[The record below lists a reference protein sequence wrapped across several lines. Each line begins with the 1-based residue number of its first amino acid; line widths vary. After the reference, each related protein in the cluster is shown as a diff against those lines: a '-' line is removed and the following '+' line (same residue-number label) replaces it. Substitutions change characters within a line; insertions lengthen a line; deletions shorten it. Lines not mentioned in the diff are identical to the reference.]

1 MQGKY
6 TAVPLAIC
14 PWCGSESAHEYMGR
28 VQGDKVITEVERCP
42 CDERCTNAR
51 GPHCDCKCNGENH
64 GTQRLIVVTLT
75 EQGIPSIALPDGA
88 IVEKQANRFLHSF
101 YSPDDVVR
109 LGILDKIA
117 KSEAAHELDGYT
129 LSKTILNLSTAS
141 DANYTHTHPE
151 DKVLLYYV
159 NLEWFDGWHGETLF
173 FSEDHKDV
181 VFASPY
187 TPGRL
192 IVFDAKIP
200 HTIRPQS
207 HIAAQYRFTLALIFN
222 KC

>member
-1 MQGKY
+1 MKEMFFQHGKCIRVY
-6 TAVPLAIC
+6 DDLFEAQCRA
-14 PWCGSESAHEYMGR
+14 SAYLFA
-28 VQGDKVITEVERCP
+28 QQSNFVIGW
-42 CDERCTNAR
+42 A
-51 GPHCDCKCNGENH
+51 
-64 GTQRLIVVTLT
+64 
-75 EQGIPSIALPDGA
+75 DGA
-88 IVEKQANRFLHSF
+88 IVEKQANKFLHSV
-101 YSPDDVVR
+101 YSHDDVDR

-129 LSKTILNLSTAS
+129 LNKTILNLSTAA
-141 DANYTHTHPE
+141 DTNYTHTHPE

-192 IVFDAKIP
+192 ISFDGTIP

-207 HIAAQYRFTLALIFN
+207 HIAAQYRFTLALVFN

>member
-1 MQGKY
+1 MKELFCQHGKR
-6 TAVPLAIC
+6 IC
-14 PWCGSESAHEYMGR
+14 VYDNLFEAHYRDVVYQFAQNSNFVIGWADGS
-28 VQGDKVITEVERCP
+28 
-42 CDERCTNAR
+42 
-51 GPHCDCKCNGENH
+51 
-64 GTQRLIVVTLT
+64 
-75 EQGIPSIALPDGA
+75 
-88 IVEKQANRFLHSF
+88 IVEKQANRFLHSV
-101 YSPDDVVR
+101 YSEDDVNR
-109 LGILDKIA
+109 LGIVKKIA
-117 KSEAAHELDGYT
+117 ASEAVNELNGYK
-129 LSKTILNLSTAS
+129 LVKTILNLSNAS
-141 DANYTHTHPE
+141 DTNYVHAHPE

-192 IVFDAKIP
+192 ISFDAKIP

-207 HIAAQYRFTLALIFN
+207 HIAAQYRFTLALVFN

>member
-1 MQGKY
+1 MKELCCQHGKRIRVY
-6 TAVPLAIC
+6 DNLFEAHYRDAVYQFAQN
-14 PWCGSESAHEYMGR
+14 SSF
-28 VQGDKVITEVERCP
+28 VIGWADV
-42 CDERCTNAR
+42 
-51 GPHCDCKCNGENH
+51 
-64 GTQRLIVVTLT
+64 
-75 EQGIPSIALPDGA
+75 SIA
-88 IVEKQANRFLHSF
+88 EKQANKLLHSV
-101 YSPDDVVR
+101 YSEDDVDR
-109 LGILDKIA
+109 LGILKKIA
-117 KSEAAHELDGYT
+117 ESEASGELVGYKLT
-129 LSKTILNLSTAS
+129 KTILNLSTAS
-141 DANYTHTHPE
+141 DTNYVHTHPE

-181 VFASPY
+181 AFASPY

-192 IVFDAKIP
+192 IAFDAKIP